1 MVSGRRLKM
10 VLFTYYV
17 NGDAEY
23 ISNLDKAT
31 LLTKEEASSLAV
43 SALELD
49 SAVEVISVVPSMED
63 LKTFKGKIFWKLV
76 YPVKVNVDGVVYE
89 LNYYVDI
96 DAISGNILEIAHD
109 VY

>member
-1 MVSGRRLKM
+1 MNH
-10 VLFTYYV
+10 T
-17 NGDAEY
+17 
-23 ISNLDKAT
+23 
-31 LLTKEEASSLAV
+31 
-43 SALELD
+43 
-49 SAVEVISVVPSMED
+49 SMED

-89 LNYYVDI
+89 LIYYVDI

>member
-1 MVSGRRLKM
+1 
-10 VLFTYYV
+10 
-17 NGDAEY
+17 
-23 ISNLDKAT
+23 
-31 LLTKEEASSLAV
+31 
-43 SALELD
+43 
-49 SAVEVISVVPSMED
+49 MED

-96 DAISGNILEIAHD
+96 DAISGIILEIAHD

>member
-1 MVSGRRLKM
+1 MLIPAKQI
-10 VLFTYYV
+10 LICV
-17 NGDAEY
+17 NH
-23 ISNLDKAT
+23 T
-31 LLTKEEASSLAV
+31 
-43 SALELD
+43 
-49 SAVEVISVVPSMED
+49 SMED